1 MILIKLMLNT
11 QKVIEKVMEAALTMS
26 KAPRLLEGK
35 KPREYLGQRF
45 FSHGC

>member
-26 KAPRLLEGK
+26 KAPKAFRRQK
-35 KPREYLGQRF
+35 AP
-45 FSHGC
+45 